1 MSLTPLKQTIFDSSC
16 YLVSFSEAQFNIKQ
30 ASISCKPCW
39 IHCKFDWAQ
48 YLRDM
53 FSTSTSVLFSCW
65 VPFFPSLP
73 EDKAIWY
80 ALLEPGMLTG
90 FGAGQ
95 ASLEHNLLWIL
106 PCFGQWTWLIP
117 VSWKILHW
125 NISNLHLQRW
135 ATQQLKS
142 SIINKMITSNEIIG

>member
-1 MSLTPLKQTIFDSSC
+1 MQAVLDTLSLTEP
-16 YLVSFSEAQFNIKQ
+16 
-30 ASISCKPCW
+30 
-39 IHCKFDWAQ
+39 
-48 YLRDM
+48 
-53 FSTSTSVLFSCW
+53 STSGTCLAPVLFSCW

-90 FGAGQ
+90 SGAGQ

-117 VSWKILHW
+117 VSWKIPHW

-142 SIINKMITSNEIIG
+142 SIINKMITSNEIIGSGIISNSPCVHFFHWRGQSGEIKAV